1 MRHVPIATYEDA
13 VRFLEEGIN
22 YERTRRWAYNTRYL
36 NLGRMEGLLH
46 ALGDPHRRYRVLHV
60 AGTKGKGSTAGA
72 AAHLLTRAGM
82 RTGLITSPHLV
93 THRERIRID
102 GQMID
107 PRPFVLGV
115 RRMQPYVA
123 ARRVHEAAADRAPTY
138 FEMLTAL
145 GFEHFA
151 QQQVDWAVVE
161 VGLGGRLDSTNVVS
175 PDCCVVT
182 TIGFDHMDKL
192 GETAEAIAGE
202 KGGIIK
208 PGVPVVLG
216 RQQYPDA
223 LAALRRIADERGCPR
238 REVGRE
244 LTITAREPL
253 SAPKEQP
260 DAPIGWRFTLKTP
273 AAEYADL
280 TTPLLGAHQ
289 LDNLAAAIGAVEM
302 AAERAGFGL
311 TEDVVRQAV
320 AEFSVPA
327 RVEVMQRGPAFI
339 LDVAHTVE
347 SVRALLDT
355 LEAHFPGRA
364 VRVVFGCSADKDVPG
379 LLGALRGRC
388 TAFTA
393 TQASDMPRALP
404 AEEVA
409 AAARE
414 LGFEEAVP
422 GGIRVTPSVVEAVET
437 ALSDAH
443 PDEVVVL
450 TGSFFTAGE
459 VRNHWETIRNSEFG
473 IRN

>member
-1 MRHVPIATYEDA
+1 VRYVPIATYEDA

-36 NLGRMEGLLH
+36 NLGRMEGLLG
-46 ALGDPHRRYRVLHV
+46 ALGNPHRRYRVLHV

-102 GQMID
+102 GRMID
-107 PRPFVLGV
+107 KRDFVLGV

-151 QQQVDWAVVE
+151 RRQVDWAVVE
-161 VGLGGRLDSTNVVS
+161 VGLGGRLDSTNVVA
-175 PDCCVVT
+175 PDCCVIT

-216 RQQYPDA
+216 RQQYPGA
-223 LAALRRIADERGCPR
+223 LETLRRIADERGCPR

-244 LTITAREPL
+244 LIATSREPL
-253 SAPKEQP
+253 RAPKEQP

-289 LDNLAAAIGAVEM
+289 LDNLAAAVGAVEL
-302 AAERAGFGL
+302 AAERAGFDL
-311 TEDVVRQAV
+311 TADAVRAAV

-327 RVEVMQRGPAFI
+327 RVEVLQRGPAFI

-347 SVRALLDT
+347 SVQALLGT

-364 VRVVFGCSADKDVPG
+364 VRVVFGCSADKDVAG

-393 TQASDMPRALP
+393 TQAQDMPRALP

-409 AAARE
+409 AIACE
-414 LGFEEAVP
+414 LGFEQVVP
-422 GGIRVTPSVVEAVET
+422 GGVRVTANVVEAVDA
-437 ALSDAH
+437 ALSEAQ

-450 TGSFFTAGE
+450 TGSFFTAGQ
-459 VRNHWETIRNSEFG
+459 VRDNWKRIRDSECG
-473 IRN
+473 MPD